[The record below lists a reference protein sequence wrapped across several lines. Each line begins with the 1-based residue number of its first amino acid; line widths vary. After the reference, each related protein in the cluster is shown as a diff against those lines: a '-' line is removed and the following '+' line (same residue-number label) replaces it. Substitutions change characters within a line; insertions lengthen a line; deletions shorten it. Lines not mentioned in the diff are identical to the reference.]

1 MVSPP
6 STVSVCPSLA
16 PAGQV
21 VWTQSYGPSCSSCVL
36 SSRGVSGAAFCCLG
50 LLSHPLLQWSSL
62 DSSYSLVVQLL
73 VFSWTLCWSSFLSLP
88 VFADS
93 SGWLS
98 DIPWLSALSCL
109 TAGGV
114 ALVFCRACRLALVGL
129 RCLWVPRSCGAH
141 GLRDLVPCLW
151 SGLWSSLV
159 LYRNEDF
166 PSFWWVW
173 FLTLLWGPL
182 PQAGAVFFGLR

>member
-1 MVSPP
+1 MSAAPVSCE
-6 STVSVCPSLA
+6 VCSI
-16 PAGQV
+16 
-21 VWTQSYGPSCSSCVL
+21 SCSSWLVLLLLSLFVLHLLLRVRLFGHSSMAPLAARVL

-93 SGWLS
+93 SGWLL
-98 DIPWLSALSCL
+98 DIPWLSALHCL

-114 ALVFCRACRLALVGL
+114 ALVFCQGHVGL
-129 RCLWVPRSCGAH
+129 P
-141 GLRDLVPCLW
+141 
-151 SGLWSSLV
+151 
-159 LYRNEDF
+159 
-166 PSFWWVW
+166 
-173 FLTLLWGPL
+173 
-182 PQAGAVFFGLR
+182 

>member
-1 MVSPP
+1 MASPP

-16 PAGQV
+16 LAGQV

-36 SSRGVSGAAFCCLG
+36 SSRGVSGAAFCCFG
-50 LLSHPLLQWSSL
+50 LLLHPLLQWSSL

-93 SGWLS
+93 LGWLS

-114 ALVFCRACRLALVGL
+114 ALVFCQGQKTSGAAVPLGSSVL
-129 RCLWVPRSCGAH
+129 RGSWSSRRGPLSQVEPVVFLGPRS
-141 GLRDLVPCLW
+141 
-151 SGLWSSLV
+151 
-159 LYRNEDF
+159 
-166 PSFWWVW
+166 
-173 FLTLLWGPL
+173 
-182 PQAGAVFFGLR
+182 

>member
-16 PAGQV
+16 LAGQV

-98 DIPWLSALSCL
+98 DIPWLSALRCL

-114 ALVFCRACRLALVGL
+114 ALVFCQGHVSLPQWGCGASGFLGPAGLMVFATGSPVSGRACGL
-129 RCLWVPRSCGAH
+129 P
-141 GLRDLVPCLW
+141 
-151 SGLWSSLV
+151 WSSIV
-159 LYRNEDF
+159 TKTF
-166 PSFWWVW
+166 PPS
-173 FLTLLWGPL
+173 G
-182 PQAGAVFFGLR
+182 GFGS